1 MANAGLAGRRGIQI
15 QAVVFDMD
23 GVLLDS
29 EPLHHETVNALLAEE
44 GATLDLEGYLGYVG
58 TTLEDTWGDLVQR
71 FGLKRPFAYYRDR
84 YDAEILRHYAERSV
98 LLPGAAW
105 LVAELRARGKRLA
118 VASSSRTAWVEA
130 CLAGLGLRQQ
140 FDAVVTGDM
149 VQHGK
154 PDPEIYLKA
163 AAALGVAPER
173 CLAIEDAPKGVQ
185 SAHRAG
191 MAVVRVDTPYTESVA
206 IPEADARI
214 HTLAQFDLRWLEAAA

>member
-1 MANAGLAGRRGIQI
+1 MVDASLAGGRGMHIH
-15 QAVVFDMD
+15 AVVFDMD

-44 GATLDLEGYLGYVG
+44 GAALGLESYLKYVG
-58 TTLEDTWGDLVQR
+58 TTLEDTWGDLVER
-71 FGLKRPFAYYRDR
+71 FKLKRPFAYYRDR
-84 YDAEILRHYAERSV
+84 YDAEILRHYAEHSV

-105 LVAELRARGKRLA
+105 LVSELRAHGQRLA

-130 CLAGLGLRQQ
+130 CLSKLGLRQQ
-140 FDAVVTGDM
+140 FTVVVTGDM
-149 VQHGK
+149 VQRGK

-191 MAVVRVDTPYTESVA
+191 MAVVAVDTPYTENVA

>member
-1 MANAGLAGRRGIQI
+1 MVNAGLAGGRGMQI

-29 EPLHHETVNALLAEE
+29 EPLHHETVNALLADE
-44 GATLDLEGYLGYVG
+44 GASLDLESYLGYVG
-58 TTLEDTWGDLVQR
+58 TTLEDTWGDLVRR
-71 FGLKRPFAYYRDR
+71 FALKRPFTYYRDR
-84 YDAEILRHYAERSV
+84 YDAAILRQYAEHAV

-105 LVAELRARGKRLA
+105 LVGELRARGKRLA

-140 FDAVVTGDM
+140 FETVVTGDM
-149 VQHGK
+149 VQRGK

-163 AAALGVAPER
+163 AAALGLAPER

-185 SAHRAG
+185 SARRAG
-191 MAVVRVDTPYTESVA
+191 MAVVAVDTPYTEKLA

-214 HTLAQFDLRWLEAAA
+214 HTLAHFDLRWLEAAA